1 MRVLIVDDEPLARQR
16 LRHLLAE
23 IPGTEVVGEC
33 GDGTDAARAIGDL
46 APDVV
51 LLDVQMREMG
61 GFALVDAVGAGRM
74 PPVVFVTAH
83 DQFAL
88 RAFDVS
94 AVDYLLK
101 PVQAPQLARALQRA
115 AERRRATD
123 PALRGN
129 LRALLE
135 TVQTML
141 GEPAAAPAAASPASE
156 TPPVPPGIVAF
167 SDVVVD
173 LRAHAVHRH
182 GVAVALSPRGY
193 ALLATLVTRPGEV
206 ITRAQLLRE
215 IWGYSSDVMSRTVD
229 MHIMELRRKLE
240 VDPASPRHFTPCGR
254 PGIASR
260 RGSRARVVA
269 RASGRG
275 VPPTGSAATRP
286 SRGDHPARSVD
297 GT

>member
-1 MRVLIVDDEPLARQR
+1 MTAMRVLIVDDEPLARQR

-33 GDGTDAARAIGDL
+33 EDGTEAARAIGDL

-61 GFALVDAVGAGRM
+61 GFALVEAVGASKM

-101 PVQAPQLARALQRA
+101 PVQTPQLARALQRA

-123 PALRGN
+123 PALHGN

-135 TVQTML
+135 TVRTML
-141 GEPAAAPAAASPASE
+141 GETPAAPTAATPAPESA
-156 TPPVPPGIVAF
+156 PVQTGIVTF

-173 LRAHAVHRH
+173 LRAHTVHRN
-182 GVAVALSPRGY
+182 GVAIALSPRGY
-193 ALLATLVTRPGEV
+193 ALLATLVTRPDEV
-206 ITRAQLLRE
+206 ITRSQLLRE

-240 VDPASPRHFTPCGR
+240 ADPANPRHFCTVRKTGYR
-254 PGIASR
+254 FT
-260 RGSRARVVA
+260 RG
-269 RASGRG
+269 
-275 VPPTGSAATRP
+275 
-286 SRGDHPARSVD
+286 
-297 GT
+297 

>member
-1 MRVLIVDDEPLARQR
+1 MTSLRVLIVDDEPLARQR
-16 LRHLLAE
+16 LRHLLTE

-33 GDGTDAARAIGDL
+33 GDGTDAARAIGEL

-51 LLDVQMREMG
+51 LLDVQMREMD
-61 GFALVDAVGAGRM
+61 GFALVDAIGASRM

-101 PVQAPQLARALQRA
+101 PVQTPQLARALQRA

-123 PALRGN
+123 PALHGN

-135 TVQTML
+135 TVRTML
-141 GEPAAAPAAASPASE
+141 GEPGAASTASM
-156 TPPVPPGIVAF
+156 PPLQSASVQQGIVTF
-167 SDVVVD
+167 SDIVVD
-173 LRAHAVHRH
+173 LRAQTVHRA
-182 GVAVALSPRGY
+182 GAPVALSPRGY
-193 ALLATLVTRPGEV
+193 ALLATLVNRPGEV

-215 IWGYSSDVMSRTVD
+215 VWGYSSDVMSRTVD

-240 VDPASPRHFTPCGR
+240 VDPANPRHFHTVRKSGYR
-254 PGIASR
+254 FT
-260 RGSRARVVA
+260 RG
-269 RASGRG
+269 
-275 VPPTGSAATRP
+275 
-286 SRGDHPARSVD
+286 
-297 GT
+297 

>member
-1 MRVLIVDDEPLARQR
+1 MTAMRVLIVDDEPLARQR

-23 IPGTEVVGEC
+23 IPGTEVVGDC
-33 GDGTDAARAIGDL
+33 GDGTDAAGAIVDL

-74 PPVVFVTAH
+74 PSVVFVTAH
-83 DQFAL
+83 EQFAL

-101 PVQAPQLARALQRA
+101 PVQTPQLARALQRA

-135 TVQTML
+135 TVRTML

-156 TPPVPPGIVAF
+156 SASARPGVVAF
-167 SDVVVD
+167 ADVVVD
-173 LRAHAVHRH
+173 LPAHTVHRD
-182 GVAVALSPRGY
+182 GAAVALSPRGY

-206 ITRAQLLRE
+206 ISRSQLLRE

-240 VDPASPRHFTPCGR
+240 ADAANPRHFHTVRKAGYRFTPG
-254 PGIASR
+254 
-260 RGSRARVVA
+260 
-269 RASGRG
+269 
-275 VPPTGSAATRP
+275 
-286 SRGDHPARSVD
+286 
-297 GT
+297 

>member
-1 MRVLIVDDEPLARQR
+1 MTPMRVLIVDDEPLARQR

-33 GDGTDAARAIGDL
+33 GDGTDAARAITGL

-61 GFALVDAVGAGRM
+61 GFALVDAVGASRM

-129 LRALLE
+129 LRALLD
-135 TVQTML
+135 TVRTML
-141 GEPAAAPAAASPASE
+141 GEAEASPVASPVAAPPVEPPPAESAPPSPPS
-156 TPPVPPGIVAF
+156 IVAF
-167 SDVVVD
+167 ADVVVD
-173 LRAHAVHRH
+173 LRAHTVHRN
-182 GVAVALSPRGY
+182 GVATVLSPRAY

-215 IWGYSSDVMSRTVD
+215 VWGYSSEVMSRTVD

-240 VDPASPRHFTPCGR
+240 VDPASPRHFLTVRKSGYR
-254 PGIASR
+254 FT
-260 RGSRARVVA
+260 RG
-269 RASGRG
+269 
-275 VPPTGSAATRP
+275 
-286 SRGDHPARSVD
+286 
-297 GT
+297 

>member
-1 MRVLIVDDEPLARQR
+1 MTAMRVLIVDDEPLARQR

-33 GDGTDAARAIGDL
+33 GDGADAARAIGDV

-61 GFALVDAVGAGRM
+61 GFALVDAIGAERM

-88 RAFDVS
+88 RAFDVN

-101 PVQAPQLARALQRA
+101 PVQTPQLARALQRA
-115 AERRRATD
+115 AERRRVPD

-135 TVQTML
+135 TVRTML
-141 GEPAAAPAAASPASE
+141 GETDAVPTTTAPSSKGSPLH
-156 TPPVPPGIVAF
+156 PGVVAF

-173 LRAHAVHRH
+173 LRAHTVHRN
-182 GVAVALSPRGY
+182 GASIALSPRGY
-193 ALLATLVTRPGEV
+193 ALLATLVTRPDEV
-206 ITRAQLLRE
+206 ITRSQLLRE

-240 VDPASPRHFTPCGR
+240 VDPAKPRHFHTVRKTGYRFTPG
-254 PGIASR
+254 
-260 RGSRARVVA
+260 
-269 RASGRG
+269 
-275 VPPTGSAATRP
+275 
-286 SRGDHPARSVD
+286 
-297 GT
+297 

>member
-1 MRVLIVDDEPLARQR
+1 MTAMRVLIVDDEPLARQR

-33 GDGTDAARAIGDL
+33 EDGTDAARAVVDL

-61 GFALVDAVGAGRM
+61 GFALVDAVGAGQM

-101 PVQAPQLARALQRA
+101 PVQTPQLARALQRA

-129 LRALLE
+129 LRALLD
-135 TVQTML
+135 TVRTML
-141 GEPAAAPAAASPASE
+141 GETAATPSETAPASKDAPAQ
-156 TPPVPPGIVAF
+156 PGVVGF

-173 LRAHAVHRH
+173 LRAHTVQRD

-206 ITRAQLLRE
+206 ITRSQLLRE

-240 VDPASPRHFTPCGR
+240 VDPANPRHFHTVR
-254 PGIASR
+254 K
-260 RGSRARVVA
+260 
-269 RASGRG
+269 
-275 VPPTGSAATRP
+275 TGYRFM
-286 SRGDHPARSVD
+286 R
-297 GT
+297 

>member
-1 MRVLIVDDEPLARQR
+1 MTALRVLIVDDEPLARQR

-23 IPGTEVVGEC
+23 IAGTEVVGEC

-61 GFALVDAVGAGRM
+61 GFALVDAIGAARM

-101 PVQAPQLARALQRA
+101 PVQTPQLARALQRA

-123 PALRGN
+123 PALHGN

-135 TVQTML
+135 TVRTML
-141 GEPAAAPAAASPASE
+141 GETSAAPAAAVLASE
-156 TPPVPPGIVAF
+156 SAPVKSGIVTF

-173 LRAHAVHRH
+173 LRAQTVHRS
-182 GVAVALSPRGY
+182 GAAVALSPRGY
-193 ALLATLVTRPGEV
+193 ALLATLVTRPDEV
-206 ITRAQLLRE
+206 ITRSQLLSE

-240 VDPASPRHFTPCGR
+240 VDPANPRHFQTVRKSGYR
-254 PGIASR
+254 FA
-260 RGSRARVVA
+260 RG
-269 RASGRG
+269 
-275 VPPTGSAATRP
+275 
-286 SRGDHPARSVD
+286 
-297 GT
+297 

>member
-1 MRVLIVDDEPLARQR
+1 MTALRVLIVDDEPLARQR

-33 GDGTDAARAIGDL
+33 GDGTDAAKAIGDL

-61 GFALVDAVGAGRM
+61 GFALVETIGASRM

-101 PVQAPQLARALQRA
+101 PVQTPQLARALQRA

-123 PALRGN
+123 PALHGN
-129 LRALLE
+129 LRALLD
-135 TVQTML
+135 TVRTML
-141 GEPAAAPAAASPASE
+141 GETAALPVAPASDRSPAQ
-156 TPPVPPGIVAF
+156 PGIVTF

-173 LRAHAVHRH
+173 LRAHTVHRS
-182 GVAVALSPRGY
+182 GIAIALSPRGY

-240 VDPASPRHFTPCGR
+240 VDPANPRHFQTVR
-254 PGIASR
+254 K
-260 RGSRARVVA
+260 
-269 RASGRG
+269 
-275 VPPTGSAATRP
+275 TGYRFTR
-286 SRGDHPARSVD
+286 
-297 GT
+297 

>member
-1 MRVLIVDDEPLARQR
+1 MTAMRVLIVDDEPLARQR

-61 GFALVDAVGAGRM
+61 GFALVDAIGADRM

-101 PVQAPQLARALQRA
+101 PVQTPQLARALQRA

-123 PALRGN
+123 PALHGN
-129 LRALLE
+129 LRALLD
-135 TVQTML
+135 TVRTML
-141 GEPAAAPAAASPASE
+141 GETAAAPTPAPASDGSLVA
-156 TPPVPPGIVAF
+156 TRVVAF
-167 SDVVVD
+167 SDIVVD
-173 LRAHAVHRH
+173 LRAHTVHRN
-182 GVAVALSPRGY
+182 GAAIALSPRGY

-206 ITRAQLLRE
+206 ITRSELLRE

-240 VDPASPRHFTPCGR
+240 VDATKPRHFQTVR
-254 PGIASR
+254 K
-260 RGSRARVVA
+260 
-269 RASGRG
+269 
-275 VPPTGSAATRP
+275 TGYRFTKE
-286 SRGDHPARSVD
+286 
-297 GT
+297 

>member
-1 MRVLIVDDEPLARQR
+1 
-16 LRHLLAE
+16 
-23 IPGTEVVGEC
+23 
-33 GDGTDAARAIGDL
+33 
-46 APDVV
+46 
-51 LLDVQMREMG
+51 
-61 GFALVDAVGAGRM
+61 
-74 PPVVFVTAH
+74 VVFVTAH

-101 PVQAPQLARALQRA
+101 PVQTPQLARALQRA

-135 TVQTML
+135 TVKTML
-141 GEPAAAPAAASPASE
+141 GETGATPSEAVSASGRSVAPE
-156 TPPVPPGIVAF
+156 GIVTF

-173 LRAHAVHRH
+173 LRAHAVHRN

-240 VDPASPRHFTPCGR
+240 VDPTNPRHFHTVRKTGYR
-254 PGIASR
+254 FT
-260 RGSRARVVA
+260 RG
-269 RASGRG
+269 
-275 VPPTGSAATRP
+275 
-286 SRGDHPARSVD
+286 
-297 GT
+297 

>member
-1 MRVLIVDDEPLARQR
+1 MTALRVLIVDDEPLARQR

-101 PVQAPQLARALQRA
+101 PVQTPQLARALQRA

-135 TVQTML
+135 TVRTML
-141 GEPAAAPAAASPASE
+141 GEAPAAPTAATTASGRPAA
-156 TPPVPPGIVAF
+156 PPGTVTF

-173 LRAHAVHRH
+173 LRAHTVHRN
-182 GVAVALSPRGY
+182 GVAIALSPRGY

-215 IWGYSSDVMSRTVD
+215 IWGYSSGVMSRTVD

-240 VDPASPRHFTPCGR
+240 ADPANPRHFHTVRKTGYR
-254 PGIASR
+254 FT
-260 RGSRARVVA
+260 RG
-269 RASGRG
+269 
-275 VPPTGSAATRP
+275 
-286 SRGDHPARSVD
+286 
-297 GT
+297 

>member
-1 MRVLIVDDEPLARQR
+1 MTAMRVLIVDDEPLARQR

-33 GDGTDAARAIGDL
+33 GDGTDAARAIEEL
-46 APDVV
+46 TPDVV

-61 GFALVDAVGAGRM
+61 GFELVDSIGAGRM
-74 PPVVFVTAH
+74 PPVVFITAH
-83 DQFAL
+83 DHFAL

-101 PVQAPQLARALQRA
+101 PVQTPQLARALQRA

-123 PALRGN
+123 PALRDN
-129 LRALLE
+129 LRALVE
-135 TVQTML
+135 TVRTML
-141 GEPAAAPAAASPASE
+141 GETAAVPTAATTPAPERSPAQ
-156 TPPVPPGIVAF
+156 PGIVTF

-173 LRAHAVHRH
+173 LRAHTVHRN
-182 GVAVALSPRGY
+182 GAAVGISPRGY
-193 ALLATLVTRPGEV
+193 ALLSALVTRPGEV

-240 VDPASPRHFTPCGR
+240 VDPTNPRHFQTVRKTGYR
-254 PGIASR
+254 FT
-260 RGSRARVVA
+260 RG
-269 RASGRG
+269 
-275 VPPTGSAATRP
+275 
-286 SRGDHPARSVD
+286 
-297 GT
+297 

>member
-1 MRVLIVDDEPLARQR
+1 MTGMRVLIVDDEPLARQR

-33 GDGTDAARAIGDL
+33 GDGTDAAKAVIDL

-61 GFALVDAVGAGRM
+61 GFALVETIGAERM
-74 PPVVFVTAH
+74 PPVVLVTAH

-101 PVQAPQLARALQRA
+101 PVQTPQLARALQRA

-123 PALRGN
+123 PALHGH
-129 LRALLE
+129 LRALLD
-135 TVQTML
+135 TVRAML
-141 GEPAAAPAAASPASE
+141 GEVAAAPTAVTPALGS
-156 TPPVPPGIVAF
+156 PPGYGGVVTF

-173 LRAHAVHRH
+173 LRAHTVHRN
-182 GVAVALSPRGY
+182 GVAIALSPRGY

-206 ITRAQLLRE
+206 FSRAQLLRE

-240 VDPASPRHFTPCGR
+240 VDPANPRHFQTVRKTGYR
-254 PGIASR
+254 FT
-260 RGSRARVVA
+260 RG
-269 RASGRG
+269 
-275 VPPTGSAATRP
+275 
-286 SRGDHPARSVD
+286 
-297 GT
+297 

>member
-1 MRVLIVDDEPLARQR
+1 MTALRVLIVDDEPLARQR

-33 GDGTDAARAIGDL
+33 EDGTDAAKAIRDL
-46 APDVV
+46 APDVI

-61 GFALVDAVGAGRM
+61 GFELVDVIGADRM

-83 DQFAL
+83 DQFAV

-115 AERRRATD
+115 VERRRATD
-123 PALRGN
+123 PALHGN

-135 TVQTML
+135 TVRTML
-141 GEPAAAPAAASPASE
+141 GETSAAPMPATAAPESSPLQR
-156 TPPVPPGIVAF
+156 GIVTF

-173 LRAHAVHRH
+173 LRAHTVHRD

-193 ALLATLVTRPGEV
+193 ALLATLVTRPGQV

-215 IWGYSSDVMSRTVD
+215 VWGYSSDVMSRTVD

-240 VDPASPRHFTPCGR
+240 VDPVNPRHFHTVR
-254 PGIASR
+254 K
-260 RGSRARVVA
+260 
-269 RASGRG
+269 SGYRF
-275 VPPTGSAATRP
+275 TR
-286 SRGDHPARSVD
+286 S
-297 GT
+297 

>member
-1 MRVLIVDDEPLARQR
+1 MTAMRVLIVDDEPLARQR

-23 IPGTEVVGEC
+23 IPGTEVIGEC
-33 GDGTDAARAIGDL
+33 GDGTDAARAIGEL

-61 GFALVDAVGAGRM
+61 GFALVDAVGADRM

-101 PVQAPQLARALQRA
+101 PVQTPHLARALRRA
-115 AERRRATD
+115 AERRRAMD
-123 PALRGN
+123 PALHGN

-135 TVQTML
+135 TVKTML
-141 GEPAAAPAAASPASE
+141 GEPAAALTAAPASE
-156 TPPVPPGIVAF
+156 RPPVQPGTVTF
-167 SDVVVD
+167 SDVLVD
-173 LRAHAVHRH
+173 LRAHTVHRN
-182 GVAVALSPRGY
+182 GAAVALSPRGY
-193 ALLATLVTRPGEV
+193 ALLATLVTRPGQV

-215 IWGYSSDVMSRTVD
+215 IWGYSSGVMSRTVD

-240 VDPASPRHFTPCGR
+240 VDAANPRHFLTVRKSGYR
-254 PGIASR
+254 FE
-260 RGSRARVVA
+260 RG
-269 RASGRG
+269 
-275 VPPTGSAATRP
+275 
-286 SRGDHPARSVD
+286 
-297 GT
+297 

>member
-16 LRHLLAE
+16 LRHLLDE

-33 GDGTDAARAIGDL
+33 GDGTDAAKAIVDL
-46 APDVV
+46 TPDVV

-61 GFALVDAVGAGRM
+61 GFALVETIGANHM

-101 PVQAPQLARALQRA
+101 PVRTPQLARALQRA
-115 AERRRATD
+115 ADRRRATD
-123 PALRGN
+123 PALHGN
-129 LRALLE
+129 LRALLD
-135 TVQTML
+135 TVRTML
-141 GEPAAAPAAASPASE
+141 GEPAAAPTAAAPESERSPVQPRVV
-156 TPPVPPGIVAF
+156 TF

-173 LRAHAVHRH
+173 LRAHTVHRN
-182 GVAVALSPRGY
+182 GVSISLSPRGY
-193 ALLATLVTRPGEV
+193 ALLATLVTRPDEV
-206 ITRAQLLRE
+206 ITRSQLLRE

-240 VDPASPRHFTPCGR
+240 ADPANPRHFCTVRKTGYR
-254 PGIASR
+254 FT
-260 RGSRARVVA
+260 RG
-269 RASGRG
+269 
-275 VPPTGSAATRP
+275 
-286 SRGDHPARSVD
+286 
-297 GT
+297 

>member
-1 MRVLIVDDEPLARQR
+1 MNATMRVLIIDDEPLARQR

-33 GDGTDAARAIGDL
+33 GDGTEAAKVIADV

-61 GFALVDAVGAGRM
+61 GFALVDSIGATNM

-88 RAFDVS
+88 HAFDVS

-101 PVQAPQLARALQRA
+101 PVQTPQLARALQRA

-135 TVQTML
+135 TVKTML
-141 GEPAAAPAAASPASE
+141 GEAADPVLANPPAPAPQMQQGVI
-156 TPPVPPGIVAF
+156 TF
-167 SDVVVD
+167 SDVVLD
-173 LRAHAVHRH
+173 LRAHTVHRN
-182 GVAVALSPRGY
+182 GTPVSLSPRGY
-193 ALLATLVTRPGEV
+193 TLLTTLVTRPGQV

-215 IWGYSSDVMSRTVD
+215 IWGYASDVMSRTVD

-240 VDPASPRHFTPCGR
+240 SDPTNPRHFQTVR
-254 PGIASR
+254 K
-260 RGSRARVVA
+260 
-269 RASGRG
+269 
-275 VPPTGSAATRP
+275 TGYRFTRE
-286 SRGDHPARSVD
+286 
-297 GT
+297 

>member
-1 MRVLIVDDEPLARQR
+1 MTALRVLIVDDEPLARQR

-33 GDGTDAARAIGDL
+33 GDGTDAAKAISDL

-61 GFALVDAVGAGRM
+61 GFALVETIGSSRM

-101 PVQAPQLARALQRA
+101 PVQTPQLARALQRA
-115 AERRRATD
+115 AERRRATN
-123 PALRGN
+123 PALHGN

-135 TVQTML
+135 TVRTML
-141 GEPAAAPAAASPASE
+141 GETDAALPAASLASESSPAQPS
-156 TPPVPPGIVAF
+156 IVTF

-173 LRAHAVHRH
+173 LRAHTVHRN
-182 GVAVALSPRGY
+182 GVAIALSPRGY
-193 ALLATLVTRPGEV
+193 ALLATLVTRPDEV
-206 ITRAQLLRE
+206 ITRSQLLRE
-215 IWGYSSDVMSRTVD
+215 IWGYSSNVMSRTVD

-240 VDPASPRHFTPCGR
+240 VDPANPRHFQTVR
-254 PGIASR
+254 K
-260 RGSRARVVA
+260 
-269 RASGRG
+269 
-275 VPPTGSAATRP
+275 TGYRFTLA
-286 SRGDHPARSVD
+286 
-297 GT
+297 

>member
-1 MRVLIVDDEPLARQR
+1 MTLRVLIVDDEPLARQR

-33 GDGTDAARAIGDL
+33 GDGSDAARAIGDL

-61 GFALVDAVGAGRM
+61 GFALVEAIGAGRM

-101 PVQAPQLARALQRA
+101 PVQTPQLARALQRA

-123 PALRGN
+123 PTLHGN
-129 LRALLE
+129 LRALLD
-135 TVQTML
+135 TVRTML
-141 GEPAAAPAAASPASE
+141 GETAAVPTAATPASPSA
-156 TPPVPPGIVAF
+156 PVQRGIVTFA
-167 SDVVVD
+167 DVVVD
-173 LRAHAVHRH
+173 LRAQTVHRD
-182 GVAVALSPRGY
+182 GVAIAMSPRGY
-193 ALLATLVTRPGEV
+193 ALLATLITRPGQV
-206 ITRAQLLRE
+206 ITRAELLRE
-215 IWGYSSDVMSRTVD
+215 VWGYSSDVMSRTVD

-240 VDPASPRHFTPCGR
+240 VDPANPRHFHTVR
-254 PGIASR
+254 K
-260 RGSRARVVA
+260 
-269 RASGRG
+269 SGYRFTLG
-275 VPPTGSAATRP
+275 
-286 SRGDHPARSVD
+286 
-297 GT
+297 

>member
-1 MRVLIVDDEPLARQR
+1 MTAMRVLIVDDEPLARQR

-23 IPGTEVVGEC
+23 IPGTEVIGEC
-33 GDGTDAARAIGDL
+33 GDGTDATRAIEQL

-101 PVQAPQLARALQRA
+101 PVQTPQLARALQRA
-115 AERRRATD
+115 AERRRSMD

-135 TVQTML
+135 TVKAML
-141 GEPAAAPAAASPASE
+141 GETAAAPDAAPPAPE
-156 TPPVPPGIVAF
+156 RPAAQPGIVAF

-173 LRAHAVHRH
+173 LRAHTVHRS
-182 GVAVALSPRGY
+182 GVVVALSPRGY
-193 ALLATLVTRPGEV
+193 ALLAALVTRPGEV
-206 ITRAQLLRE
+206 IARAQLLRE

-240 VDPASPRHFTPCGR
+240 VDPTNPRHFHTVR
-254 PGIASR
+254 K
-260 RGSRARVVA
+260 
-269 RASGRG
+269 
-275 VPPTGSAATRP
+275 TGYRFTL
-286 SRGDHPARSVD
+286 G
-297 GT
+297 

>member
-1 MRVLIVDDEPLARQR
+1 MNAMMRVLIIDDEPLARQR

-33 GDGTDAARAIGDL
+33 GDGSEASKAIVDL
-46 APDVV
+46 VPDVV

-61 GFALVDAVGAGRM
+61 GFALVDAIGASNM

-101 PVQAPQLARALQRA
+101 PVQTPQLARALQRA

-135 TVQTML
+135 TVKTML
-141 GEPAAAPAAASPASE
+141 GETPVAASSSE
-156 TPPVPPGIVAF
+156 TEPERTVMQPGVVTF

-173 LRAHAVHRH
+173 LRAHTVHRN

-193 ALLATLVTRPGEV
+193 TLLSTLIMKPGEV
-206 ITRAQLLRE
+206 ITRSQLLRE
-215 IWGYSSDVMSRTVD
+215 IWGYASDVMSRTVD

-240 VDPASPRHFTPCGR
+240 ADPANPRHFHTVR
-254 PGIASR
+254 K
-260 RGSRARVVA
+260 
-269 RASGRG
+269 
-275 VPPTGSAATRP
+275 TGYRFTR
-286 SRGDHPARSVD
+286 
-297 GT
+297 

>member
-1 MRVLIVDDEPLARQR
+1 MTAMRVLIVDDEPLARQR
-16 LRHLLAE
+16 LRRLLDE
-23 IPGTEVVGEC
+23 IPGTEIVGEC
-33 GDGTDAARAIGDL
+33 GDGTEAATAIVDL
-46 APDVV
+46 VPDVV

-61 GFALVDAVGAGRM
+61 GFALVDAVGASRM

-101 PVQAPQLARALQRA
+101 PVQTPQLARALQRA

-129 LRALLE
+129 LRALLD
-135 TVQTML
+135 TVRTML
-141 GEPAAAPAAASPASE
+141 GETAATPSQPVPASE
-156 TPPVPPGIVAF
+156 GSPAQPGIVAF

-173 LRAHAVHRH
+173 LRAHTVHRD

-193 ALLATLVTRPGEV
+193 ALLATLVARPGEV
-206 ITRAQLLRE
+206 ISRSQLLRE

-240 VDPASPRHFTPCGR
+240 VDPANPRHFHTVRKTGYR
-254 PGIASR
+254 FT
-260 RGSRARVVA
+260 RA
-269 RASGRG
+269 
-275 VPPTGSAATRP
+275 
-286 SRGDHPARSVD
+286 
-297 GT
+297 

>member
-1 MRVLIVDDEPLARQR
+1 MSAMRVLIVDDEPLARQR

-33 GDGTDAARAIGDL
+33 GDGAEAARAIGEV

-61 GFALVDAVGAGRM
+61 GFALVDAVGADRM

-101 PVQAPQLARALQRA
+101 PVQTPQLARALQRA

-135 TVQTML
+135 TVTTML
-141 GEPAAAPAAASPASE
+141 GEAGAATAARPAAENAPA
-156 TPPVPPGIVAF
+156 VGIVTF

-173 LRAHAVHRH
+173 LRAHTVTRN
-182 GVAVALSPRGY
+182 GVAITLSPRGY
-193 ALLATLVTRPGEV
+193 ALLATLVARPGEV
-206 ITRAQLLRE
+206 ITRSQLLRD

-240 VDPASPRHFTPCGR
+240 ADPANPRHFQTVRKTGYR
-254 PGIASR
+254 FT
-260 RGSRARVVA
+260 RG
-269 RASGRG
+269 
-275 VPPTGSAATRP
+275 
-286 SRGDHPARSVD
+286 
-297 GT
+297 

>member
-1 MRVLIVDDEPLARQR
+1 MTAMMRVLIIDDEPLARQR

-33 GDGTDAARAIGDL
+33 GDGTEAAKAIVDV

-61 GFALVDAVGAGRM
+61 GFALVDAIGASNM

-101 PVQAPQLARALQRA
+101 PVQTPQLARALQRA

-135 TVQTML
+135 TVKTML
-141 GEPAAAPAAASPASE
+141 GETTAAPSSSASE
-156 TPPVPPGIVAF
+156 SERAPVQPGVVTF

-173 LRAHAVHRH
+173 LRAHTVHRN
-182 GVAVALSPRGY
+182 GVTVALSPRGY
-193 ALLATLVTRPGEV
+193 ALLATLVKKPGEV
-206 ITRAQLLRE
+206 ITRSQLLRE
-215 IWGYSSDVMSRTVD
+215 IWGYASDVMSRTVD

-240 VDPASPRHFTPCGR
+240 ADPANPRHFHTVR
-254 PGIASR
+254 K
-260 RGSRARVVA
+260 
-269 RASGRG
+269 
-275 VPPTGSAATRP
+275 TGYRFTR
-286 SRGDHPARSVD
+286 
-297 GT
+297 

>member
-1 MRVLIVDDEPLARQR
+1 MTAMRVLIVDDEPLARQR
-16 LRHLLAE
+16 VRHLLAE
-23 IPGTEVVGEC
+23 IPGAEVVGEC
-33 GDGTDAARAIGDL
+33 GDGTDAARAIVDL
-46 APDVV
+46 EPDVV

-101 PVQAPQLARALQRA
+101 PVQTPQLARALQRA

-135 TVQTML
+135 TVSAML
-141 GEPAAAPAAASPASE
+141 GEAAASPAVASPASE
-156 TPPVPPGIVAF
+156 RAPVPPGIITF

-173 LRAHAVHRH
+173 LRAHTVHRG

-206 ITRAQLLRE
+206 ITRSQLLRE
-215 IWGYSSDVMSRTVD
+215 LWGYSSDVMSRTVD
-229 MHIMELRRKLE
+229 MHVMELRRKLE
-240 VDPASPRHFTPCGR
+240 VYPANPRHFQTVR
-254 PGIASR
+254 K
-260 RGSRARVVA
+260 
-269 RASGRG
+269 
-275 VPPTGSAATRP
+275 TGYRFTRE
-286 SRGDHPARSVD
+286 
-297 GT
+297 

>member
-1 MRVLIVDDEPLARQR
+1 MTGLRVLIVDDEPLARQR

-33 GDGTDAARAIGDL
+33 GDGTVAARAIGDL

-51 LLDVQMREMG
+51 LLDVQMREMD
-61 GFALVDAVGAGRM
+61 GFALVDAIGANRM

-101 PVQAPQLARALQRA
+101 PVQTPQLARALQRA

-123 PALRGN
+123 PALHGN

-135 TVQTML
+135 TVRTML
-141 GEPAAAPAAASPASE
+141 GETTAPAIAAAVPESA
-156 TPPVPPGIVAF
+156 PPHRGTVTF

-173 LRAHAVHRH
+173 LRAQTVQRN

-193 ALLATLVTRPGEV
+193 ALLATLVRRPGEV

-215 IWGYSSDVMSRTVD
+215 VWGYSSDVMSRTVD

-240 VDPASPRHFTPCGR
+240 ADPANPRHFHTVR
-254 PGIASR
+254 K
-260 RGSRARVVA
+260 
-269 RASGRG
+269 SGYRF
-275 VPPTGSAATRP
+275 TRQ
-286 SRGDHPARSVD
+286 
-297 GT
+297 